1 MTASAPKFHSH
12 QHPLHILIVDD
23 QPESS
28 AQIKSAIENIP
39 DASYKLSFVDEV
51 SALKELSFYNY
62 DVCIVDNDT
71 CTNSASELINQ
82 HHLGEK
88 LPTIVYGDSTL
99 AEFSQ
104 ATNSEVHDVL
114 NPDALNPVLIEHVIQ
129 HAYSQFHFEKKLAD
143 LAFTDELT
151 ELASKSMFEYQLD
164 VSVKRAKHTHQSL
177 SVGLFNINH
186 FKQINKQFGFVM
198 GNAVLNFF
206 ANIITDS
213 VRPYDCVARFEG
225 DTFAVIFEEA
235 NQGSALKIARDIE
248 TACQSGF
255 FSHGLAV
262 PFSFSFGLVECQ
274 SQSLVSLILNQA
286 QRALYDAK
294 HSHKQALEKDLIG
307 EILDTQQQDILENIG
322 IKNTHKLH

>member
-1 MTASAPKFHSH
+1 
-12 QHPLHILIVDD
+12 VDD

-39 DASYKLSFVDEV
+39 DASYKMSFVDEV

-71 CTNSASELINQ
+71 CKASASELINQ

-99 AEFSQ
+99 AEFTQ

-114 NPDALNPVLIEHVIQ
+114 SPEALNPVLIEHVIQ
-129 HAYSQFHFEKKLAD
+129 HAYSQFHFEKKLAE

-177 SVGLFNINH
+177 SVGLFDINH
-186 FKQINKQFGFVM
+186 FKHINQQFGFVM
-198 GNAVLNFF
+198 GNAVLQFF
-206 ANIITDS
+206 ANIISDS
-213 VRPYDCVARFEG
+213 VRPYDCVARFED

-235 NQGSALKIARDIE
+235 NQADALNIARDIE
-248 TACQSGF
+248 SACQSGF

-274 SQSLVSLILNQA
+274 SHSLVSLILNQA

-294 HSHKQALEKDLIG
+294 QLHKQALEKRLMS
-307 EILDTQQQDILENIG
+307 EVLDTQQQDILERVG
-322 IKNTHKLH
+322 MKNSHKLH